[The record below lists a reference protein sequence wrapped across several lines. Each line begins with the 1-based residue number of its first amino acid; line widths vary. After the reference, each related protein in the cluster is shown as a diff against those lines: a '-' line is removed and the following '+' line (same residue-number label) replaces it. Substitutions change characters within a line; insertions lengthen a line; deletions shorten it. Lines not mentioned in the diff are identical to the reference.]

1 MKRIERQELSETFRG
16 FIKSIDE
23 IKKTVEDREWEEA
36 VSMIEKLK
44 DDLDD
49 VMQQKIEIQK

>member
-1 MKRIERQELSETFRG
+1 MKKIERQELSETFRG

-49 VMQQKIEIQK
+49 VMQ